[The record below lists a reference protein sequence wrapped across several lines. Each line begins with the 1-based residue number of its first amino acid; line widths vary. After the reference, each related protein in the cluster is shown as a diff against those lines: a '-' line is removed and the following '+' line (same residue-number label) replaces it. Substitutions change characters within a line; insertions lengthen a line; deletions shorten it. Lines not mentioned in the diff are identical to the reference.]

1 MLTQQSM
8 SRDAQEVRLTKTL
21 REYRT
26 ARDKQSPCVFRSVQT
41 KFNGRATAETIK
53 SATLR
58 FTMNILDTDFNLD
71 DVTRIKTLLNVPS
84 TVVRRLAM
92 VRVTPVEKS

>member
-1 MLTQQSM
+1 MLTQQSI
-8 SRDAQEVRLTKTL
+8 SKEAQEVRLTKTL

-26 ARDKQSPCVFRSVQT
+26 TRDKHSPCVFRIVQT

-58 FTMNILDTDFNLD
+58 FTMNRLDTEFNLD
-71 DVTRIKTLLNVPS
+71 DETRIRTLLKVPS
-84 TVVRRLAM
+84 TVVIRLAM
-92 VRVTPVEKS
+92 VRVIPVEKS